1 MILNTHS
8 IICNLCACVCVYVLP
23 CLFPFL
29 VCMFVCLY
37 FSRLVFLYLLYK
49 AAECVLFF
57 PFVRAGVCVRM
68 FISVCL
74 SVCFMCGLVVAATMR
89 SMCPDEEIDFV
100 TKTRVDMAN
109 DQLPCTRSPT
119 PIQVYS
125 FSFVCLP
132 ISVSVYGSLTIS
144 LSPSH
149 CPSLFNLLSLL
160 LSVALDLCWN
170 VSLSA
175 CLYIYHR
182 ILLYPS
188 VYPVYNSFSLLL
200 PLSTDVVISLS

>member
-1 MILNTHS
+1 
-8 IICNLCACVCVYVLP
+8 
-23 CLFPFL
+23 
-29 VCMFVCLY
+29 MFVCLY

-109 DQLPCTRSPT
+109 DQLPHAPQHQFKFTLSHL
-119 PIQVYS
+119 S
-125 FSFVCLP
+125 VCL
-132 ISVSVYGSLTIS
+132 S
-144 LSPSH
+144 LS
-149 CPSLFNLLSLL
+149 
-160 LSVALDLCWN
+160 LSVA
-170 VSLSA
+170 
-175 CLYIYHR
+175 R
-182 ILLYPS
+182 
-188 VYPVYNSFSLLL
+188 
-200 PLSTDVVISLS
+200 